1 METNTKLKITLGT
14 ILIVGIIAVTIVSIG
29 FSMNN
34 KDKPVV
40 AMSRENYQIQTHTI
54 DSLQSVVDSLETEIH
69 SQAQRFDNTEKKYKE
84 TIFEYEFGISW
95 IEKYHTNAYEDF
107 HRMLSHREQY
117 SREDAIENKK
127 RLKGYEYNR

>member
-14 ILIVGIIAVTIVSIG
+14 ILIVGIIAITIVSIG

-54 DSLQSVVDSLETEIH
+54 DSLTRAVDSLEMEIH
-69 SQAQRFDNTEKKYKE
+69 SQAQKFDNKEKKYKE
-84 TIFEYEFGISW
+84 ILFEYELGIDR
-95 IEKYHTNAYEDF
+95 IKNYHPKAYEDF
-107 HRMLSHREQY
+107 HRILAYREDY
-117 SREDAIENKK
+117 SREAEIENKK
-127 RLKGYEYNR
+127 RLNEYNR